1 MADMQIVLAGKNNVE
16 PQYVEMMVPLYSY
29 GCERKINKALSHIKG
44 IYSVN
49 VDFEQQKVTVWGICN
64 KYDVLATVRSKRKAA
79 RFWNPE
85 DNNIEESETD
95 SSSSPPPASGY
106 RIRSTA
112 PPLALIRARSL
123 SWKALKK
130 AFTRTYSF

>member
-1 MADMQIVLAGKNNVE
+1 MQIVLAGKNNVE

-29 GCERKINKALSHIKG
+29 GCERKVNKALSHIKG

-64 KYDVLATVRSKRKAA
+64 KYDVLATVRRKRKEAC
-79 RFWNPE
+79 FWNPE
-85 DNNIEESETD
+85 DNDMDTMQESETD
-95 SSSSPPPASGY
+95 SSSSPPASRY
-106 RIRSTA
+106 RIRASA
-112 PPLALIRARSL
+112 PHLALIRSRSL